1 LCGPKDKHKISL
13 AQIIM
18 IPCKIN
24 LDEESDVQ
32 EKGENIFNLYDLEY
46 HPGTSVVNF
55 YNQYRNLFVVSLR
68 KKGDTIKWQ
77 NNRVLTED
85 EQLTPT
91 VEDLILANV
100 LELVDM
106 RLPVLVSKHY
116 EHLTGKPLSLM
127 DYKNEIL
134 ARVPAFLKE
143 IDGDTGNMVKE
154 DLCKLER

>member
-1 LCGPKDKHKISL
+1 MIS
-13 AQIIM
+13 
-18 IPCKIN
+18 CKIN
-24 LDEESDVQ
+24 LDEESEVQ
-32 EKGENIFNLYDLEY
+32 EKEENIFNLYDLEY

-55 YNQYRNLFVVSLR
+55 YNQYRNLFVGSLR

-91 VEDLILANV
+91 SEDLILANV

-116 EHLTGKPLSLM
+116 EHLAGRPQSLM

-134 ARVPAFLKE
+134 AKVPAFLKE
-143 IDGDTGNMVKE
+143 IDGDTCNMVKE
-154 DLCKLER
+154 DLCKIERYKFF

>member
-1 LCGPKDKHKISL
+1 
-13 AQIIM
+13 M
-18 IPCKIN
+18 VPCKIN
-24 LDEESDVQ
+24 LDEESEVQ
-32 EKGENIFNLYDLEY
+32 EKGENILNLYDLEY

-55 YNQYRNLFVVSLR
+55 YNQYRNLFVRSLR

-77 NNRVLTED
+77 INRVLTED

-106 RLPVLVSKHY
+106 RLPLLVSKHY
-116 EHLTGKPLSLM
+116 EHRTGKPQNLM

-134 ARVPAFLKE
+134 ARVPAFLEE
-143 IDGDTGNMVKE
+143 IDGDTCNMVKE

>member
-1 LCGPKDKHKISL
+1 
-13 AQIIM
+13 M

-24 LDEESDVQ
+24 LDEESEVQ
-32 EKGENIFNLYDLEY
+32 EKEENIFNLYDLEY

-55 YNQYRNLFVVSLR
+55 YHQYRNLFVGSLR
-68 KKGDTIKWQ
+68 KKGDTVKWQ

-91 VEDLILANV
+91 SEDLILANV

-106 RLPVLVSKHY
+106 RLPLLVSKHY
-116 EHLTGKPLSLM
+116 EHLLTGKPQSLM

-134 ARVPAFLKE
+134 ARVPAFLRE
-143 IDGDTGNMVKE
+143 IDGETMVKE
-154 DLCKLER
+154 DLCKIER